1 MFGFNEDSATLINEV
16 FEDKKTKYYVT
27 HLTDIDWQQQSIGLK
42 YLKSLGAKTVDENKV
57 LIFVNY
63 GIYDRKEYIGP
74 KAFKRIE
81 DKENYFTFEEGKSIL
96 IKGIHDIKI
105 NTVQE
110 FKELQDKFDDYVK
123 VTSITKCDLTKHF
136 ELGCE

>member
-1 MFGFNEDSATLINEV
+1 MFGFNEDSATLINEALV
-16 FEDKKTKYYVT
+16 NREVVYYVT
-27 HLTDIDWQQQSIGLK
+27 FLNGIDWQQTTGVKFLK
-42 YLKSLGAKTVDENKV
+42 TLGSKVTEDNKV
-57 LIFVNY
+57 VVFVSY
-63 GIYDRKEYIGP
+63 GTYEGKTYIGP
-74 KAFKRIE
+74 KAFKQVK

-105 NTVQE
+105 NTFQE

-123 VTSITKCDLTKHF
+123 VVSVTRCDLTKHF